1 VYADTILHVKRA
13 GLIALM
19 AAGSVSLWLV
29 NPLLWFWI
37 TSHLQSKAGQA
48 QMGPYALLLVGVVL
62 TAVILAKVLAALN
75 RRYGRLVGADPTVRI
90 IVPWRR
96 SLRDARHGGRED
108 PGGVPV
114 SVLDVVMVLSVLA
127 AVVAFTAW
135 YLVTNP
141 TPPNVG
147 GPGPSKD

>member
-1 VYADTILHVKRA
+1 MYVKRTC
-13 GLIALM
+13 LIALM
-19 AAGSVSLWLV
+19 ALGSISMWVLNPVLWI
-29 NPLLWFWI
+29 WI
-37 TSHLQSKAGQA
+37 TSHFQSRASQA

-62 TAVILAKVLAALN
+62 TAVALAKALAALN
-75 RRYGRLVGADPTVRI
+75 RRYGRVIGAEPTVRI

-96 SLRDARHGGRED
+96 SLRDARHGGRDD
-108 PGGVPV
+108 PGRVPV

-127 AVVAFTAW
+127 AVVAFTLW
-135 YLVTNP
+135 YVITNP

>member
-1 VYADTILHVKRA
+1 MYVKQA

-19 AAGSVSLWLV
+19 ALGSVSLWV
-29 NPLLWFWI
+29 ANPLLWFWL
-37 TSHLQSKAGQA
+37 TSHLQSQAGQA
-48 QMGPYALLLVGVVL
+48 QMGPYVLLLIGVLL
-62 TAVILAKVLAALN
+62 TAVALAKGLAALN
-75 RRYGRLVGADPTVRI
+75 RRYGKLIGAEPTVRI

-108 PGGVPV
+108 PGRVPV

-127 AVVAFTAW
+127 AVIAFAAW
-135 YLVTNP
+135 YLITDP

>member
-1 VYADTILHVKRA
+1 MHLKQA

-19 AAGSVSLWLV
+19 ALGSVSMWVL
-29 NPLLWFWI
+29 NPMLWFWI
-37 TSHLQSKAGQA
+37 TSHLQSQA
-48 QMGPYALLLVGVVL
+48 AQGQMGPYLVLLVGVVL
-62 TAVILAKVLAALN
+62 TAVALAKALAALN
-75 RRYGRLVGADPTVRI
+75 RRYSRLIGAEATVRI

-96 SLRDARHGGRED
+96 SLRDARHGGHED

-127 AVVAFTAW
+127 AITAFMVW
-135 YLVTNP
+135 FLIVNP

>member
-1 VYADTILHVKRA
+1 MHAKRV

-19 AAGSVSLWLV
+19 ALGSVSLWV
-29 NPLLWFWI
+29 ANPLLWFWL
-37 TSHLQSKAGQA
+37 TSHLQSQAGQA
-48 QMGPYALLLVGVVL
+48 QMGPYVLLLIGVIF
-62 TAVILAKVLAALN
+62 TAVALAKGLAALN
-75 RRYGRLVGADPTVRI
+75 RGYGRLIGAEPTVRI

-108 PGGVPV
+108 PGRVPV

-127 AVVAFTAW
+127 AVVAFATW
-135 YLVTNP
+135 YLITDP

>member
-1 VYADTILHVKRA
+1 
-13 GLIALM
+13 M
-19 AAGSVSLWLV
+19 AAGSVSLWVL

-37 TSHLQSKAGQA
+37 TSHLQERASQA
-48 QMGPYALLLVGVVL
+48 QLGPYVLLLVGVVF
-62 TAVILAKVLAALN
+62 TAVALAKGLSALN
-75 RRYGRLVGADPTVRI
+75 RQYARLIGAEPTVRI

-108 PGGVPV
+108 PGRLPV

-127 AVVAFTAW
+127 AIVAFAVW
-135 YLVTNP
+135 YLIVNP
-141 TPPNVG
+141 APPNV

>member
-1 VYADTILHVKRA
+1 MYAKRV

-19 AAGSVSLWLV
+19 ALGSVSLWV
-29 NPLLWFWI
+29 ANPLLWFWL
-37 TSHLQSKAGQA
+37 TSHLQSQAGQA
-48 QMGPYALLLVGVVL
+48 QMGPYVLLLIGVII
-62 TAVILAKVLAALN
+62 TAVVIGLGLAALN
-75 RRYGRLVGADPTVRI
+75 RRYGRVMGAEPTVRI

-108 PGGVPV
+108 PGRVPV
-114 SVLDVVMVLSVLA
+114 NILDVVMVLSVLA
-127 AVVAFTAW
+127 AVIAFALW
-135 YLVTNP
+135 YVVTDP